1 MAMRTLL
8 TLWLVFGTVALAQT
22 DKPRAARQGSP
33 VPTTGAPV
41 VSETLAVQ
49 IMLDRA
55 GFSPGEIDGKA
66 GTNLKR
72 AAIAF
77 QRAHSIPETGQVD
90 PATWQRLSEQ
100 GGNQT
105 PLTTY

>member
-1 MAMRTLL
+1 MRTFL

-41 VSETLAVQ
+41 VSETLAAQ

-66 GTNLKR
+66 GANLRR
-72 AAIAF
+72 AAMAF
-77 QRAHSIPETGQVD
+77 QRAQGLAESGRIDQM
-90 PATWQRLSEQ
+90 TWQRSEERRV
-100 GGNQT
+100 GKEW
-105 PLTTY
+105 